1 MRTYNPGPETWLP
14 WTRDVSAADDNPVPP
29 SLPGASADDEAL
41 WAIFSQ
47 SRNPM
52 LLADDDR
59 RYVNANPA
67 ALALLGYDLTTL
79 RTMRID
85 DITIPEY
92 RPFLDDIWGAFLE
105 RGGSIGRFAVLR
117 SDGTR
122 VDIEFNATADV
133 VPGLHLSLFINPSVT
148 GEAQGLDDDEG
159 DDKSFDEP
167 VQAVAARTGALLSPV
182 EKKVMT
188 LLALG
193 LSWHEVADE
202 MGLGPA
208 DVREAMQSAMQKLGA
223 RTRAHAVSIA
233 IRAGEIDPTDPS
245 LG

>member
-1 MRTYNPGPETWLP
+1 
-14 WTRDVSAADDNPVPP
+14 
-29 SLPGASADDEAL
+29 
-41 WAIFSQ
+41 
-47 SRNPM
+47 M

-59 RYVNANPA
+59 RYVNANAA
-67 ALALLGYDLTTL
+67 ALTLLGYDLATL

-133 VPGLHLSLFINPSVT
+133 VPGLLLSLVINPSVT
-148 GEAQGLDDDEG
+148 GEAQGLDADEG
-159 DDKSFDEP
+159 DDKNFDEP

-193 LSWHEVADE
+193 LNWHEVADE

-208 DVREAMQSAMQKLGA
+208 DVREAMQSSMRKLGA